1 MAYHVSIL
9 PSATRDL
16 REILQWV
23 VDNELLWRP
32 EWYVGLDESIRSLCN
47 YPLLGIPDPELVNKR
62 REVRHSLY
70 GEKPNTY
77 KIYYTVL
84 DEAVVVLRV
93 WHGARRSPKKRDV
106 WKS

>member
-1 MAYHVSIL
+1 MAYHVSLL
-9 PSATRDL
+9 PSVTRDL

-23 VDNELLWRP
+23 VNNELLWGP
-32 EWYVGLDESIRSLCN
+32 EWYIGLDESIRSLSN
-47 YPLLGIPDPELVNKR
+47 YPLLGITDPDLMNKG

-84 DEAVVVLRV
+84 DDEVLVLRV
-93 WHGARRSPKKRDV
+93 WHGARKPPKKRDI
-106 WKS
+106 WKN

>member
-1 MAYHVSIL
+1 MAYRVSLL
-9 PSATRDL
+9 PTATRDH

-23 VDNELLWRP
+23 VDNELLWGP
-32 EWYVGLDESIRSLCN
+32 EWYVGLDETIRCLCD
-47 YPLLGIPDPELVNKR
+47 YPLLGVPDPELVNKG

-84 DEAVVVLRV
+84 DEEAVVLRV
-93 WHGARRSPKKRDV
+93 WHGARRPPTKRSI

>member
-1 MAYHVSIL
+1 MAYLVSL
-9 PSATRDL
+9 ASSATRDL

-23 VDNELLWRP
+23 VDNELLWGPDWFR
-32 EWYVGLDESIRSLCN
+32 GLEDSIGSLCN
-47 YPLLGIPDPELVNKR
+47 YPILGIPDPELVNKG

-70 GEKPNTY
+70 GERPNTY

-93 WHGARRSPKKRDV
+93 WLGARRPPTKRDV
-106 WKS
+106 WKT